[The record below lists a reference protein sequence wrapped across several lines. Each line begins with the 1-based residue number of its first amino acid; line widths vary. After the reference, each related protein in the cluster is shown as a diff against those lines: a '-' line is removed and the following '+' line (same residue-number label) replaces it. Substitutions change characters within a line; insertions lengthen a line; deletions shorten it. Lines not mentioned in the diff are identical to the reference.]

1 MKYIITENKLNNVA
15 SSWMNKNFSPDQL
28 EIVNSEKYPGSIFF
42 KKDGVVVMEQ
52 DKKYKDFWLNNEIW
66 SFFELFFGMEYEQI
80 QEVLSYWLENTFK
93 LKGFTAY
100 KDEFLSNK
108 PI

>member
-28 EIVNSEKYPGSIFF
+28 EIVNSEKYPGSIFCM
-42 KKDGVVVMEQ
+42 KDGVVVMEQ

-66 SFFELFFGMEYEQI
+66 SFFESVFGMEYEQI